1 MGVILGLLYMTSV
14 LTQLLFGLS
23 GKSVL
28 GFSMLNSVTQ
38 ICCFAAVWAIVPE
51 TGGKDFTS

>member
-1 MGVILGLLYMTSV
+1 LLYTTSV